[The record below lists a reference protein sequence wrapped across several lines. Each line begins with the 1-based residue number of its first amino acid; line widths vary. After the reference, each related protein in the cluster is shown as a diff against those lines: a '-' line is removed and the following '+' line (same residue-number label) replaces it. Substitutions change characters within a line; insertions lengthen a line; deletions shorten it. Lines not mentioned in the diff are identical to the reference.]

1 MFQVDIE
8 DPRFRQAI
16 DKLVA
21 PQVWADVRGIDIAV
35 ADDLGTSAKIHI
47 QRHMGA
53 DVRKEVQ
60 RGALLEI
67 LESLQGVD
75 SSRRTSA
82 GSPHEFAQLTLNA
95 RSLHLQDVALTSR
108 ARKESVDAKR
118 SELNADTFEADLVA
132 LCRRHGLVLT
142 CGDGGLVID
151 KLDDGGETHLKGL
164 PLADNLIEL

>member
-1 MFQVDIE
+1 MFQVDTE
-8 DPRFRQAI
+8 NPRFRQAI

-21 PQVWADVRGIDIAV
+21 PQVWADVRGIDIAI
-35 ADDLGTSAKIHI
+35 ADDLGTSAEIHI

-53 DVRKEVQ
+53 DVRKDVQ
-60 RGALLEI
+60 RGVLLEI
-67 LESLQGVD
+67 LETLQGVD

-82 GSPHEFAQLTLNA
+82 GSPHDFAQLTLNT
-95 RSLHLQDVALTSR
+95 RNLHLQDVALASR
-108 ARKESVDAKR
+108 ARREFVDAKR
-118 SELNADTFEADLVA
+118 SELNVDTFESDLAA

-151 KLDDGGETHLKGL
+151 KLDEGGETHLKGL

>member
-1 MFQVDIE
+1 MFQVDLE
-8 DPRFRQAI
+8 NPRFRQAI

-21 PQVWADVRGIDIAV
+21 PQVWVDVRGIDIAI

-60 RGALLEI
+60 RRALLEI
-67 LESLQGVD
+67 LEALQGVD
-75 SSRRTSA
+75 APRKASA
-82 GSPHEFAQLTLNA
+82 GSPHEFAQLTLNV
-95 RSLHLQDVALTSR
+95 RNLHLQDVALTFR

-118 SELNADTFEADLVA
+118 SELNADAFEADLVA

-142 CGDGGLVID
+142 CSDEGLAID
-151 KLDDGGETHLKGL
+151 KLGEGGETHLKAL
-164 PLADNLIEL
+164 PLADHLIQL